1 MPKIYGMQ
9 NVMDRVRTGT
19 LRRATPYAV
28 LHTVTQAAGLLSRR
42 MIMKKTACFR
52 GLLSAAAL
60 VIAIAFIPG
69 TSVAEPQK
77 GGSLNYGYQS
87 GPGTL
92 DPHVSSSMVELE
104 VIHHLFE
111 SLVAMDG
118 KYNMKP
124 VIAQKVDV
132 SPDSKTFTFTL
143 RRGIKFHNG
152 HELTSADVL
161 ASFER
166 YRRVSTNAVVLSDV
180 VKFEAPNP
188 GTFVV
193 RLSKPNSVFLDLLM
207 SPVYPFS
214 ILPADQKDKPGR
226 GIDIIGTGPFMLG
239 EWVKDSHLV
248 LKRFDGYAAN
258 TSAAGPD
265 GLAGR
270 RTAYLDSVRYKFIPE
285 ANSRVAA
292 LQAGDVDVVSDIPPD
307 LAKRFDGRPELVP
320 VKIIPFCMS
329 VFVVN
334 SQQGPTKDPLI
345 RQAIRA
351 VVGVDEITTAMGRIT
366 TKNHSVLYSTSPY
379 YQGDAMKVYY
389 DQKNPGKAKELLRQA
404 GYKGEK
410 IILQTN
416 SNYSHMRDAILVLSE
431 QMKSAGMN
439 AAVDVVDWTTN
450 ASNMQRGTGTWN
462 VSTTG
467 FCSNPLL
474 GPQAW
479 RNMFYNFPQVKDDK
493 VLDAAYD
500 KFYTSFEL
508 KPRQEAWAEIE
519 KRVLEQAYMI
529 KIADT
534 GTLRAYNSKR
544 VDGFSPYYLVRFWD
558 VGRK

>member
-1 MPKIYGMQ
+1 MHRI
-9 NVMDRVRTGT
+9 V
-19 LRRATPYAV
+19 
-28 LHTVTQAAGLLSRR
+28 
-42 MIMKKTACFR
+42 CFKS
-52 GLLSAAAL
+52 LLSATAL
-60 VIAIAFIPG
+60 VIVGALIPAMV
-69 TSVAEPQK
+69 VAEPQK
-77 GGSLNYGYQS
+77 GGNLNYGYQA

-111 SLVAMDG
+111 SLVTMDE

-124 VIAQKVDV
+124 MIASKVDV

-152 HELTSADVL
+152 KELTSADVL

-166 YRRVSTNAVVLSDV
+166 YRKVSTNAVVLSDV
-180 VKFEAPNP
+180 DKFEVPNP
-188 GTFVV
+188 GTFIV

-207 SPVYPFS
+207 SPVYPIN
-214 ILPADQKDKPGR
+214 ILPAEQKDKPGR
-226 GIDIIGTGPFMLG
+226 GIDIIGTGPFVLG

-248 LKRFDGYAAN
+248 LKRFDGYVAN

-270 RTAYLDSVRYKFIPE
+270 RTAYLDTVRYKFIPE

-292 LQAGDVDVVSDIPPD
+292 LQTGDIDVAGDIPPD

-320 VKIIPFCMS
+320 IKVFPYCMQ
-329 VFVVN
+329 VFIVN
-334 SQQGPTKDPLI
+334 SQQGPTSNPLI
-345 RQAIRA
+345 RQAINA
-351 VVGVDEITTAMGRIT
+351 VVGVDDITTAMGRIT
-366 TKNHSVLYSTSPY
+366 SRNHSLVYSTSPY

-389 DQKNPGKAKELLRQA
+389 DQKNPEKAKELLRQA

-410 IILQTN
+410 IVLQTN
-416 SNYSHMRDAILVLSE
+416 SNYSHFRDAILVLSE

-439 AAVDVVDWTTN
+439 AVVDVVDWTTN

-479 RNMFYNFPQVKDDK
+479 RNMFYTFPQVKDDK

-500 KFYTSFEL
+500 KFYSSFDL

-534 GTLRAYNSKR
+534 GTLRAYNGKK
-544 VDGFSPYYLVRFWD
+544 VDGFSPSYYLLRFWN
-558 VGRK
+558 VGKK